1 MDQWKPL
8 GNTAGSV
15 GSGVNDV
22 TGPVTGP
29 FGGTAGGA
37 VKTAGNGA
45 GGTAGGVAG
54 ENPMANATLVGGAF
68 EARGVSTAL
77 NCVVSLTIHYCVV
90 YIALALCRT
99 AADVWNL
106 KYECLPIQKSLQTGA
121 ITVNYAPMLAVLL
134 LAVRMRVT

>member
-8 GNTAGSV
+8 GNTARSV

-37 VKTAGNGA
+37 VTTAGDGVGGA
-45 GGTAGGVAG
+45 AGGVAG
-54 ENPMANATLVGGAF
+54 ENPMANTTLVGGEF

-77 NCVVSLTIHYCVV
+77 NCVGSLTI
-90 YIALALCRT
+90 
-99 AADVWNL
+99 
-106 KYECLPIQKSLQTGA
+106 Q
-121 ITVNYAPMLAVLL
+121 
-134 LAVRMRVT
+134 